1 MTVVTDPALDPTGG
15 PHPRSAPAGVAGPV
29 SSGQTNALAV
39 ISLVA
44 GLTGF
49 SVLPL
54 IGSIIAVVTGHL
66 ALSRIRDSGDGGA
79 ALAKAGL
86 WLGYVAIALA
96 ALAVTTV
103 LVFVVVRSSTA

>member
-1 MTVVTDPALDPTGG
+1 VTDPALDPSRG
-15 PHPRSAPAGVAGPV
+15 PRPRSAHAGVAGPV
-29 SSGQTNALAV
+29 SPRQTNALAV

-54 IGSIIAVVTGHL
+54 VGSIIAVATGHL
-66 ALSRIRDSGDGGA
+66 ARSRIRDSGEDGA
-79 ALAKAGL
+79 TLAKAGL

-96 ALAVTTV
+96 ALAVTAM
-103 LVFVVVRSSTA
+103 LVFIVVRSSTA